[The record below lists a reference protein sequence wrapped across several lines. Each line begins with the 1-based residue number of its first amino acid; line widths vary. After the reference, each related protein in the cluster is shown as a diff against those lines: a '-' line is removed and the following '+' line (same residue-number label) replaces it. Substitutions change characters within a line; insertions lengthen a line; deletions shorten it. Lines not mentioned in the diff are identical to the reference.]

1 MAHGRGKARRLTYD
15 GGRAGMVRL
24 SLYPSMSRLF
34 GVNNVHRSPFTVHR
48 SPFTVH
54 RSAFGVPAA
63 EGNRFPLRTYGQRR
77 VATLP
82 RSSSYPDRGLA
93 QVLPRIP
100 DRSVMCPL
108 KGVSE
113 LLPPAVSVAGLVSC
127 PRNTRY
133 FVAIKMGRR
142 QGGPSRTGAK
152 GAYLN

>member
-24 SLYPSMSRLF
+24 SLYPSMPRLF

-48 SPFTVH
+48 SP
-54 RSAFGVPAA
+54 FGVPAA

-142 QGGPSRTGAK
+142 QGARREHI
-152 GAYLN
+152 